1 MKILRLCLSGLVFL
15 AFTGCFAALGQSPSP
30 TPSPEDARAK
40 QLLEQGTQLLQ
51 ARKPAEALPYFD
63 QVVAL
68 YQSRFKDPN
77 VRYYSARTPAEA
89 LFYMTNAAVSDGK
102 HGAVAAS
109 GNWGY
114 AYYLRGYGLL
124 DLGRAADAK
133 AELLRATALSPQN
146 AQFLAELGHLYE
158 VEKNWP
164 LAMQTFQRA
173 EKAAK
178 EFSPDDVRNVE
189 LARAW
194 RGEGY
199 ALVELGRLDEAE
211 SLYRKC
217 LDLDPQDAKAK
228 QELAYVLSQKAK
240 ATK

>member
-1 MKILRLCLSGLVFL
+1 MKILRLCLSGFLFL
-15 AFTGCFAALGQSPSP
+15 AFAAWGQSSP
-30 TPSPEDARAK
+30 LLPLPDDAKAK
-40 QLLEQGTQLLQ
+40 QLIEQGAHLLQ
-51 ARKPAEALPYFD
+51 AHKPAEALPYFD

-68 YQSRFKDPN
+68 YQSRFKDAN
-77 VRYYSARTPAEA
+77 MRYYSARTPTEA
-89 LFYMTNAAVSDGK
+89 LFYMTDAALADGK
-102 HGAVAAS
+102 RGALAAS

-114 AYYLRGYGLL
+114 AHYLKGYALL
-124 DLGRAADAK
+124 DLGRPDEAK

-146 AQFLAELGHLYE
+146 AQFLGELGHVYE

-164 LAMQTFQRA
+164 LAMQTFERA

-178 EFSPDDVRNVE
+178 EFSPDNARNAE

-211 SLYRKC
+211 ALYRKC
-217 LDLDPQDAKAK
+217 LGLDPQDETAK

-240 ATK
+240 GAK